1 MRENSDPFTDIS
13 VSIHRYL
20 IPSQF
25 HASNKCE
32 TDQISVN
39 YPIIDQEYKKRKF
52 ETNIIHNSKWGKRK
66 KRIKQRKRKR
76 KRLQKNV
83 CSTGAHSIFVITTER
98 NSLYSI

>member
-1 MRENSDPFTDIS
+1 MRENYPFTDIS

-32 TDQISVN
+32 TDQISVS

-52 ETNIIHNSKWGKRK
+52 ETIYIFTYRTAFFVKYE
-66 KRIKQRKRKR
+66 
-76 KRLQKNV
+76 
-83 CSTGAHSIFVITTER
+83 HSF
-98 NSLYSI
+98 SSISQGTMIMIV